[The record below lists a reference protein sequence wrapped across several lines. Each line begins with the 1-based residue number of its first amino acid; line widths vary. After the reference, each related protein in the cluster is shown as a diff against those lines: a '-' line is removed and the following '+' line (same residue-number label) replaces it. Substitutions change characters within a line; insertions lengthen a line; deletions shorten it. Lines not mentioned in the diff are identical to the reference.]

1 MRNNK
6 KKDTREK
13 KFILTDNRNGIT
25 LIALVVTIVVLLI
38 LAGVSISLIMDN
50 NGIIQKSK
58 DARREYG
65 QASENEQ
72 KELSGLSD
80 LIEAAVGKI
89 EYNEELKAL
98 KPGDYIIYDTGIE
111 GVGEITCRV
120 LYDAESPYNLQ
131 IITDDCIKKDGEYV
145 YIPFGDIERI
155 RRYDFSISTQEF
167 KDYDFSEWYQYI
179 GKEVEEY
186 NDVINILN
194 YKAMEF
200 GNDTY
205 IVDARCVG
213 SDPINK
219 EKETKKIAEVPTEVI
234 KEQEDRG
241 FIVSKEDT
249 GVKDEDDNYETDYN
263 TLQKLN
269 LLTTNKHYWFASRY
283 NEVDIVYSQS
293 RGLIFYLRND
303 GGYEFAIGGILKS
316 KHDGSYGLYYGGA
329 TARVP
334 SGGIP
339 NLNINALRPVFTLKG
354 NLKVVSGD
362 GASESTAYRLGV

>member
-145 YIPFGDIERI
+145 YIPFGKINHVKHAKENVGWD
-155 RRYDFSISTQEF
+155 QEVDEKF
-167 KDYDFSEWYQYI
+167 KDYDFSEWYQYNSEE
-179 GKEVEEY
+179 KVYEEY
-186 NDVINILN
+186 NNAINILN
-194 YKAMEF
+194 HEAMKF
-200 GNDTY
+200 YNNKY

-213 SDPINK
+213 SNPIDK
-219 EKETKKIAEVPTEVI
+219 STETKEFAIIP
-234 KEQEDRG
+234 D
-241 FIVSKEDT
+241 
-249 GVKDEDDNYETDYN
+249 GVCKDSFRPQPGDVTNIKDEDDNYETDYN
-263 TLQKLN
+263 TLQSLN
-269 LLTTNKHYWFASRY
+269 ILTVNRNYWLASRY
-283 NEVDIVYSQS
+283 NEVGPAYSAYNT
-293 RGLIFYLRND
+293 LLFFLDND
-303 GGYEFAIGGILKS
+303 GSNFYSYTTDGAVIVTGYEV
-316 KHDGSYGLYYGGA
+316 D
-329 TARVP
+329 
-334 SGGIP
+334 
-339 NLNINALRPVFTLKG
+339 NLIINALRPVFTLKG